1 MLNCTSYSAFIV
13 QIEVILLCKLR
24 LFRCASWGFLFPHH
38 SWLSLLDN
46 SRKTSPRVC
55 HVEEFI
61 YLSVTKKG
69 ASQTYDTP
77 SSLYKSLSI
86 SKVIHV
92 YIYYVL
98 FYSYLLKLTEWL
110 MLAISGIEFTTCF
123 KNMPMQR
130 TIPENITAAKVIVKI
145 VIIIINL
152 FRIYYLLFLKYE
164 CKVNTFLSN
173 NGIFCREI
181 SLQYVFLDMGQPLVF
196 SLEND
201 ILLSDMLFLW
211 Q

>member
-1 MLNCTSYSAFIV
+1 MDTQV
-13 QIEVILLCKLR
+13 LL
-24 LFRCASWGFLFPHH
+24 
-38 SWLSLLDN
+38 
-46 SRKTSPRVC
+46 
-55 HVEEFI
+55 VEEFI
-61 YLSVTKKG
+61 YLSVTKKEG

-92 YIYYVL
+92 YIYIMYIVV

-110 MLAISGIEFTTCF
+110 MLVISGIEFTTCF

-130 TIPENITAAKVIVKI
+130 TTPENITAAKAIVKI

-152 FRIYYLLFLKYE
+152 FKNYYLLFLKYE

-173 NGIFCREI
+173 NGI
-181 SLQYVFLDMGQPLVF
+181 L
-196 SLEND
+196 
-201 ILLSDMLFLW
+201 
-211 Q
+211 

>member
-1 MLNCTSYSAFIV
+1 MS
-13 QIEVILLCKLR
+13 
-24 LFRCASWGFLFPHH
+24 
-38 SWLSLLDN
+38 N
-46 SRKTSPRVC
+46 SRKSTPRFC
-55 HVEEFI
+55 HVEKFI
-61 YLSVTKKG
+61 YLSVTKKEG
-69 ASQTYDTP
+69 ASQTYDAP

-86 SKVIHV
+86 SRVIHV
-92 YIYYVL
+92 YIYYVM
-98 FYSYLLKLTEWL
+98 FYSYLLKLIEWL
-110 MLAISGIEFTTCF
+110 MSVISGIEFTTCF

-130 TIPENITAAKVIVKI
+130 TIPENITAAKAIVKI

-152 FRIYYLLFLKYE
+152 FKIYYLLFLKYE

-201 ILLSDMLFLW
+201 ILLSNMLFLW

>member
-1 MLNCTSYSAFIV
+1 MYIV
-13 QIEVILLCKLR
+13 V
-24 LFRCASWGFLFPHH
+24 
-38 SWLSLLDN
+38 
-46 SRKTSPRVC
+46 
-55 HVEEFI
+55 
-61 YLSVTKKG
+61 
-69 ASQTYDTP
+69 
-77 SSLYKSLSI
+77 
-86 SKVIHV
+86 
-92 YIYYVL
+92 

-110 MLAISGIEFTTCF
+110 MLVISGIEFTTCF

-130 TIPENITAAKVIVKI
+130 TIPENITAAKAIVKI

-152 FRIYYLLFLKYE
+152 FKIYYLLFRKYE

-196 SLEND
+196 SLKND

>member
-1 MLNCTSYSAFIV
+1 MPS
-13 QIEVILLCKLR
+13 ILK
-24 LFRCASWGFLFPHH
+24 
-38 SWLSLLDN
+38 
-46 SRKTSPRVC
+46 
-55 HVEEFI
+55 E
-61 YLSVTKKG
+61 G
-69 ASQTYDTP
+69 ASQTYDAP

-86 SKVIHV
+86 SKVIHI
-92 YIYYVL
+92 YIMYIVV

-110 MLAISGIEFTTCF
+110 MLVISGIEFTTCF

-130 TIPENITAAKVIVKI
+130 TIPENITAAKAIVKI

-152 FRIYYLLFLKYE
+152 FKIYYLLFLKYE

>member
-1 MLNCTSYSAFIV
+1 MDTQV
-13 QIEVILLCKLR
+13 LL
-24 LFRCASWGFLFPHH
+24 
-38 SWLSLLDN
+38 
-46 SRKTSPRVC
+46 
-55 HVEEFI
+55 VEEFI
-61 YLSVTKKG
+61 YLSVTKKEG

-92 YIYYVL
+92 YIYIMYIVV

-110 MLAISGIEFTTCF
+110 MLVISGIEFTTCF

-130 TIPENITAAKVIVKI
+130 TIPENITAAKAIVKI

-152 FRIYYLLFLKYE
+152 FENYYLLFLKYE

-173 NGIFCREI
+173 NGI
-181 SLQYVFLDMGQPLVF
+181 L
-196 SLEND
+196 
-201 ILLSDMLFLW
+201 
-211 Q
+211 

>member
-1 MLNCTSYSAFIV
+1 M
-13 QIEVILLCKLR
+13 
-24 LFRCASWGFLFPHH
+24 
-38 SWLSLLDN
+38 SL
-46 SRKTSPRVC
+46 
-55 HVEEFI
+55 
-61 YLSVTKKG
+61 
-69 ASQTYDTP
+69 TYDTP

-86 SKVIHV
+86 SKVIHI
-92 YIYYVL
+92 YIL
-98 FYSYLLKLTEWL
+98 CISSYLLKLTEWL
-110 MLAISGIEFTTCF
+110 MLVISGIEFTTCF

-130 TIPENITAAKVIVKI
+130 TIPENITAAKAIVKI

-152 FRIYYLLFLKYE
+152 FKIYYLLFLKHE

>member
-1 MLNCTSYSAFIV
+1 MQVEDFCFLIIHSYRYLI
-13 QIEVILLCKLR
+13 ILE
-24 LFRCASWGFLFPHH
+24 
-38 SWLSLLDN
+38 
-46 SRKTSPRVC
+46 KTSPRVC

-61 YLSVTKKG
+61 YLSVTKKRVRHRLM
-69 ASQTYDTP
+69 THP
-77 SSLYKSLSI
+77 HLYINLSI

-92 YIYYVL
+92 YIYVL

-110 MLAISGIEFTTCF
+110 MLVISGIEFTTCF

-130 TIPENITAAKVIVKI
+130 TIPENITAAKAIVKI

-152 FRIYYLLFLKYE
+152 FKIYYLLFLKYE

-201 ILLSDMLFLW
+201 ILLSDMLFL
-211 Q
+211 

>member
-1 MLNCTSYSAFIV
+1 MSNFCYFCSFGMS
-13 QIEVILLCKLR
+13 
-24 LFRCASWGFLFPHH
+24 
-38 SWLSLLDN
+38 N
-46 SRKTSPRVC
+46 SRKKLTRVC
-55 HVEEFI
+55 HVEEFT
-61 YLSVTKKG
+61 YLSVTKKEG
-69 ASQTYDTP
+69 VSQTYDTP

-92 YIYYVL
+92 YIYYVM

-110 MLAISGIEFTTCF
+110 ISAISGIEFTTCF

-130 TIPENITAAKVIVKI
+130 TIPENITAAKAIVKI

-152 FRIYYLLFLKYE
+152 FKIYYLLFLKYE

-181 SLQYVFLDMGQPLVF
+181 SLQYVFLDMSQPLVF

-201 ILLSDMLFLW
+201 ILLLDMLFLW

>member
-1 MLNCTSYSAFIV
+1 MTH
-13 QIEVILLCKLR
+13 
-24 LFRCASWGFLFPHH
+24 PHLYIN
-38 SWLSLLDN
+38 LSLFL
-46 SRKTSPRVC
+46 KW
-55 HVEEFI
+55 FM
-61 YLSVTKKG
+61 
-69 ASQTYDTP
+69 
-77 SSLYKSLSI
+77 
-86 SKVIHV
+86 

-110 MLAISGIEFTTCF
+110 MLAISGIESTTCF

-130 TIPENITAAKVIVKI
+130 TIPENITAAKAIVKI

-152 FRIYYLLFLKYE
+152 FKIYYLLFLKCE

>member
-1 MLNCTSYSAFIV
+1 MTH
-13 QIEVILLCKLR
+13 
-24 LFRCASWGFLFPHH
+24 PHLYIN
-38 SWLSLLDN
+38 LSLFL
-46 SRKTSPRVC
+46 
-55 HVEEFI
+55 EWFM
-61 YLSVTKKG
+61 
-69 ASQTYDTP
+69 
-77 SSLYKSLSI
+77 
-86 SKVIHV
+86 

-110 MLAISGIEFTTCF
+110 MSVISGIEFTTCF

-130 TIPENITAAKVIVKI
+130 TIPENITAAKAIVKI

-152 FRIYYLLFLKYE
+152 FKIYYLLFLKHE

-201 ILLSDMLFLW
+201 ILLSDMLYLW

>member
-1 MLNCTSYSAFIV
+1 MSKNSFIV
-13 QIEVILLCKLR
+13 
-24 LFRCASWGFLFPHH
+24 
-38 SWLSLLDN
+38 
-46 SRKTSPRVC
+46 
-55 HVEEFI
+55 
-61 YLSVTKKG
+61 SVTKKG

-110 MLAISGIEFTTCF
+110 MLVISGIEFTTCF

-130 TIPENITAAKVIVKI
+130 TIPENITAAKAIVKI

-152 FRIYYLLFLKYE
+152 FKIYYLLFLKYE

-196 SLEND
+196 SLKND

>member
-1 MLNCTSYSAFIV
+1 MDTQV
-13 QIEVILLCKLR
+13 LL
-24 LFRCASWGFLFPHH
+24 
-38 SWLSLLDN
+38 
-46 SRKTSPRVC
+46 
-55 HVEEFI
+55 VEEFI
-61 YLSVTKKG
+61 YLSVTKKEG

-92 YIYYVL
+92 YIYIMYIVV

-110 MLAISGIEFTTCF
+110 MLVISGIEFTTCF

-130 TIPENITAAKVIVKI
+130 TIPENITAAKAIVKI

-152 FRIYYLLFLKYE
+152 FKNYYLLFLKYE

-173 NGIFCREI
+173 NGI
-181 SLQYVFLDMGQPLVF
+181 L
-196 SLEND
+196 
-201 ILLSDMLFLW
+201 
-211 Q
+211 

>member
-1 MLNCTSYSAFIV
+1 MPS
-13 QIEVILLCKLR
+13 ILK
-24 LFRCASWGFLFPHH
+24 
-38 SWLSLLDN
+38 
-46 SRKTSPRVC
+46 
-55 HVEEFI
+55 E
-61 YLSVTKKG
+61 G
-69 ASQTYDTP
+69 ASQTYDAP

-86 SKVIHV
+86 SKVIHI
-92 YIYYVL
+92 YILCIYIMYIVV

-110 MLAISGIEFTTCF
+110 MLVISGIEFTTCF

-130 TIPENITAAKVIVKI
+130 TIPENITAAKAIVKI

-152 FRIYYLLFLKYE
+152 FKIYYLLFLKYE

-196 SLEND
+196 SLKND

>member
-1 MLNCTSYSAFIV
+1 MCH
-13 QIEVILLCKLR
+13 R
-24 LFRCASWGFLFPHH
+24 LMTHPHLYIN
-38 SWLSLLDN
+38 LSLFL
-46 SRKTSPRVC
+46 
-55 HVEEFI
+55 EWFM
-61 YLSVTKKG
+61 
-69 ASQTYDTP
+69 
-77 SSLYKSLSI
+77 
-86 SKVIHV
+86 

-110 MLAISGIEFTTCF
+110 MLVISGIEFTTCF

-130 TIPENITAAKVIVKI
+130 TIPENITAAKAIVKI

-152 FRIYYLLFLKYE
+152 FKIYYLLFLKYE

-201 ILLSDMLFLW
+201 ILLSDMLYLW

>member
-1 MLNCTSYSAFIV
+1 MS
-13 QIEVILLCKLR
+13 
-24 LFRCASWGFLFPHH
+24 
-38 SWLSLLDN
+38 N
-46 SRKTSPRVC
+46 SRKSTPRFC

-61 YLSVTKKG
+61 YLSVTKKEG
-69 ASQTYDTP
+69 ASQTYDAP

-86 SKVIHV
+86 SKVIHI
-92 YIYYVL
+92 YIMYIVM

-110 MLAISGIEFTTCF
+110 MLVISGIEFTTCF

-130 TIPENITAAKVIVKI
+130 TIPENITAAKAIVKI

-152 FRIYYLLFLKYE
+152 FKIYYLLFLKYE

-201 ILLSDMLFLW
+201 ILLSNMLFL
-211 Q
+211 

>member
-1 MLNCTSYSAFIV
+1 MRH
-13 QIEVILLCKLR
+13 R
-24 LFRCASWGFLFPHH
+24 LMTH
-38 SWLSLLDN
+38 
-46 SRKTSPRVC
+46 
-55 HVEEFI
+55 
-61 YLSVTKKG
+61 
-69 ASQTYDTP
+69 P
-77 SSLYKSLSI
+77 SSLYKSLSLFL
-86 SKVIHV
+86 KWFM

>member
-1 MLNCTSYSAFIV
+1 MHH
-13 QIEVILLCKLR
+13 R
-24 LFRCASWGFLFPHH
+24 LMTHPHLYIN
-38 SWLSLLDN
+38 LSLFL
-46 SRKTSPRVC
+46 
-55 HVEEFI
+55 EWFM
-61 YLSVTKKG
+61 
-69 ASQTYDTP
+69 
-77 SSLYKSLSI
+77 
-86 SKVIHV
+86 

-110 MLAISGIEFTTCF
+110 MSVISGIEFTTCF

-130 TIPENITAAKVIVKI
+130 TIPENITAAKAIVKI

-152 FRIYYLLFLKYE
+152 FKIYYLLFLKHE

-181 SLQYVFLDMGQPLVF
+181 TLQYVFLDMGQPLVF

>member
-1 MLNCTSYSAFIV
+1 MTH
-13 QIEVILLCKLR
+13 
-24 LFRCASWGFLFPHH
+24 PHLYIN
-38 SWLSLLDN
+38 LSLFL
-46 SRKTSPRVC
+46 
-55 HVEEFI
+55 EWFM
-61 YLSVTKKG
+61 
-69 ASQTYDTP
+69 
-77 SSLYKSLSI
+77 
-86 SKVIHV
+86 

-110 MLAISGIEFTTCF
+110 MSVISGIEFTTCF
-123 KNMPMQR
+123 RNMPMQR
-130 TIPENITAAKVIVKI
+130 TIPENITAAKAIVKI

-152 FRIYYLLFLKYE
+152 FKIYYLLFLKHE

>member
-1 MLNCTSYSAFIV
+1 MKKMQEN
-13 QIEVILLCKLR
+13 
-24 LFRCASWGFLFPHH
+24 GFEPH
-38 SWLSLLDN
+38 
-46 SRKTSPRVC
+46 
-55 HVEEFI
+55 
-61 YLSVTKKG
+61 G
-69 ASQTYDTP
+69 
-77 SSLYKSLSI
+77 YKPKQGNGQKI
-86 SKVIHV
+86 DYYKDQQGN
-92 YIYYVL
+92 IYYVYRM

-110 MLAISGIEFTTCF
+110 MLVISGIEFTTCF

-130 TIPENITAAKVIVKI
+130 TIPENITAAKAIVKI

-152 FRIYYLLFLKYE
+152 FKIYYLLFLKHE

-173 NGIFCREI
+173 NSIFCREI

-201 ILLSDMLFLW
+201 ILLSDILFLW

>member
-1 MLNCTSYSAFIV
+1 M
-13 QIEVILLCKLR
+13 
-24 LFRCASWGFLFPHH
+24 
-38 SWLSLLDN
+38 
-46 SRKTSPRVC
+46 
-55 HVEEFI
+55 
-61 YLSVTKKG
+61 
-69 ASQTYDTP
+69 
-77 SSLYKSLSI
+77 
-86 SKVIHV
+86 
-92 YIYYVL
+92 

-110 MLAISGIEFTTCF
+110 MLVISGIEFTTCF

-130 TIPENITAAKVIVKI
+130 TIPENITAAKAIVKI

-152 FRIYYLLFLKYE
+152 FKHE

-173 NGIFCREI
+173 NSIFCREI